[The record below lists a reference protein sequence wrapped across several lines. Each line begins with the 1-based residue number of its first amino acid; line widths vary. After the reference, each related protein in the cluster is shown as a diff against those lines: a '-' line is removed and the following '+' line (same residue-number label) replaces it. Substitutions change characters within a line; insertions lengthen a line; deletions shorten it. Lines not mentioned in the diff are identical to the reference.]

1 MGAYKGGF
9 TEGDPGAA
17 ETLKDLVNAANVA
30 AVEKFGDFTDDSL
43 QYNDPDVD
51 ALFQTF
57 DADKS
62 GSVSVEELKRTI
74 ETVWLNED
82 TTNSSVGGS
91 SSSSSSLS
99 SSLFTSADASLT
111 AETLMKMLDV
121 DADGKISPEE
131 FKKFREFATTFKACS
146 NADEKQ
152 SERIRKAVEMGI
164 DKMDVVEVEEIV
176 EAVEVNDVDDAPP
189 PIDVEINSIDGTTF
203 PSKVRRQE
211 RESQKI
217 KDESEIDVDRLVKE
231 VISASGSF
239 DETKSSLVDLSDDE
253 D

>member
-1 MGAYKGGF
+1 M
-9 TEGDPGAA
+9 
-17 ETLKDLVNAANVA
+17 
-30 AVEKFGDFTDDSL
+30 EKFGDYDDSL

-51 ALFQTF
+51 ALFRTF

-82 TTNSSVGGS
+82 ITNSSVGG
-91 SSSSSSLS
+91 
-99 SSLFTSADASLT
+99 FTSADASLT

-176 EAVEVNDVDDAPP
+176 EAVEVNDVDGAPP
-189 PIDVEINSIDGTTF
+189 PIGVEINSIDGTTF
-203 PSKVRRQE
+203 HRKCDDKNAIAKDQRR
-211 RESQKI
+211 K
-217 KDESEIDVDRLVKE
+217 
-231 VISASGSF
+231 
-239 DETKSSLVDLSDDE
+239 
-253 D
+253 